1 MAPAASSNLASRCSL
16 RDRAGAADP
25 NSVDEETPV
34 EQRFVNKT
42 VIVTGAGSGIGAG
55 AAKRFAAE
63 GANVV
68 LAGRSRDK
76 LEAIAAGLE
85 PDRVLVQTCDVSDE
99 SQVAALMAAAAGR
112 FGGIDVLVSNAGTA
126 VFKDF
131 AETTTADWRE
141 TMAIDLDGVFF
152 CARAAL
158 PHLEKSKGAIVHV
171 ASVSG
176 MGGDW
181 KMTAYN
187 AAKGGVVNF
196 TRSLA
201 LDLAGRG
208 IRVNAV
214 APSFTITD
222 MTGDMKDDQRIL
234 AKFAERMPLGGPAT
248 PDDIAG
254 PILFLASDD
263 ARFVTGVI
271 LPVDGGVTASNGQPA
286 M

>member
-1 MAPAASSNLASRCSL
+1 MQ
-16 RDRAGAADP
+16 
-25 NSVDEETPV
+25 
-34 EQRFVNKT
+34 QRFVNRT

-55 AAKRFAAE
+55 AARRFAAE

-68 LAGRSRDK
+68 LAGRNREK
-76 LEAIAAGLE
+76 LDGVAADLDA
-85 PDRVLVQTCDVSDE
+85 DRTLVQPCDVADE
-99 SQVAALMAAAAGR
+99 AQVEALMAAAATR

-152 CARAAL
+152 CAKAAL
-158 PHLEKSKGAIVHV
+158 PHLEASKGSIVHV

-176 MGGDW
+176 LGGDW
-181 KMTAYN
+181 KMSAYN

-196 TRSLA
+196 TRALA
-201 LDLAGRG
+201 LDLARRG

-214 APSFTITD
+214 APSFTITG
-222 MTGDMKDDQRIL
+222 MTGDMKDDQQVL